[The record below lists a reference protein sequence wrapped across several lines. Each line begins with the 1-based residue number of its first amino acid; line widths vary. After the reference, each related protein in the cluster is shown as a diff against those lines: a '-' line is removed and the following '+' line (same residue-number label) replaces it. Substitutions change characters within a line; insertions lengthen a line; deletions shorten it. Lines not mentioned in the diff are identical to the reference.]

1 VIEVRDGTALTECF
15 GQTREVSLLLLED
28 QDVAVGDYLLIQAG
42 GFAFERVEMQ
52 RAEEA
57 LALMQQLMTQGDDAR
72 SWESQ
77 HDHHHHHPHR
87 KAPFESTRT
96 TPVNWSSRPTSGWL
110 SNAWPMCPSSIRR
123 CRSRRSTSSA
133 GKGTGWASW

>member
-1 VIEVRDGTALTECF
+1 MCLAAPSRVIEVRDGIALTECF

-42 GFAFERVEMQ
+42 GFAFERVETQ

-72 SWESQ
+72 SWGE
-77 HDHHHHHPHR
+77 
-87 KAPFESTRT
+87 A
-96 TPVNWSSRPTSGWL
+96 
-110 SNAWPMCPSSIRR
+110 A
-123 CRSRRSTSSA
+123 
-133 GKGTGWASW
+133 